1 MKLEEFL
8 KLKAGTLVLGFDTVA
23 VGSGVA
29 TLSLTGWESFDSS
42 EESEQPSSS
51 HRRDGVGTIWYPT
64 RTIPDGTVVRSMENL
79 GWDKTKTGWKK
90 LGIPDPWT
98 MWPGQL
104 ATFPVGETVGLI
116 TGRVVVASPDKT
128 ETPYVAAR
136 LYVEL
141 LASDGEL
148 GFVMLQ
154 TDDIL
159 KRKLF
164 LV

>member
-1 MKLEEFL
+1 MKLAEFL

-23 VGSGVA
+23 EGSGVA
-29 TLSLTGWESFDSS
+29 TLSLTGWESFASS

-64 RTIPDGTVVRSMENL
+64 RTIPDGTVVRNTENL
-79 GWDKTKTGWKK
+79 DWDKTKTGWKK

-104 ATFPVGETVGLI
+104 VTFPVGETVGLI

-128 ETPYVAAR
+128 ETPYVAAS
-136 LYVEL
+136 LYIEL